1 MAALPRLFCFDM
13 DGTLTQ
19 ITSSWEYLSRQ
30 LGIWDGNA
38 EHHLTAFIK
47 GEIDYLEFCRL
58 DAMVLKGIDSDK
70 VHRAIA
76 TIKIDDG
83 IVSLTNHLRENG
95 VKLALI
101 SSGLSILAD
110 RVMQVAR
117 FDHVFVNELEHKDG
131 VMTGG
136 VKVNVSID
144 NQQLTKKAILLK
156 LASDHGIMKDEI
168 AAVGDNW
175 GDHEMLGEAGTR
187 FFVNRTPK
195 ETEKAMKAFSDIVI
209 VDCMDDICRFYSC
222 AD

>member
-1 MAALPRLFCFDM
+1 MATLPRLFCFDM

-19 ITSSWEYLSRQ
+19 ITSSWEHLSRQ
-30 LGIWDGNA
+30 LGIWEGNA

-58 DAMVLKGIDSDK
+58 DAMVLKGIDSSR
-70 VHRAIA
+70 VHRAIG
-76 TIKIDDG
+76 TIAIDEG
-83 IVSLTNHLRENG
+83 IVPLTSHLRDNG

-110 RVMQVAR
+110 RVLQVAS
-117 FDHVFVNELEHKDG
+117 FDYVFVNELEQADG

-144 NQQLTKKAILLK
+144 DQKLTKRAILTK
-156 LASDHGIMKDEI
+156 LATEHGFGKEEI

-175 GDHEMLGEAGTR
+175 GDHEMLGEAGTK

-195 ETEKAMKAFSDIVI
+195 ETEKAIKAFSDII
-209 VDCMDDICRFYSC
+209 VVERMDDICRFYSC